1 MRQKGQEYLTHL
13 RSKERVQE
21 VEVFPVV
28 YMASEDQQRLELRG
42 FAGWQHGDKS
52 GKSISNI
59 YHCFDFSQ
67 N

>member
-1 MRQKGQEYLTHL
+1 M
-13 RSKERVQE
+13 
-21 VEVFPVV
+21 FPVV

-52 GKSISNI
+52 GKSILNI